1 MPTYLLSIC
10 PGDTRDLLSSVKHAS
25 SHIGHTVLPEILLYI
40 HMESLQLS
48 FGLSFGLGE
57 GSRAVSSLLEE
68 WTTACTRARSTGP
81 LSLPRPTGRSVF
93 KGQCFST
100 FHQLEK
106 SNALLY
112 KYSFLDE

>member
-1 MPTYLLSIC
+1 MTTYLLSTC
-10 PGDTRDLLSSVKHAS
+10 PGDTIDLLSSVKHAS
-25 SHIGHTVLPEILLYI
+25 SHIGHTVLPEIRLYI
-40 HMESLQLS
+40 HMETLQLS
-48 FGLSFGLGE
+48 FVFLSGLGE

-81 LSLPRPTGRSVF
+81 LSPLRPTGRSAF

-100 FHQLEK
+100 FHQREK

-112 KYSFLDE
+112 FCIV